1 MHYEIFFFSTGMN
14 SFVFDSWLLIQRI
27 VLSIF
32 MLTHG
37 WPKMIKLFAEGPI
50 SFPDP
55 LGIGMRYSLILAMLA
70 EVLAPLLIIAGL
82 ASRLSSV
89 FVIVTMFV
97 AAFVVHASDPFARKE
112 MALLYLVG
120 FIGVLILG
128 PGRFSLDRALR

>member
-1 MHYEIFFFSTGMN
+1 MRSIFFSTGMN
-14 SFVFDSWLLIQRI
+14 PFVIDSWLLIQRI

-97 AAFVVHASDPFARKE
+97 AAFVVHASDPFTRKE

-120 FIGVLILG
+120 FIGIMILG
-128 PGRFSLDRALR
+128 PGRFSIDRLIK